1 MRFGLIS
8 GRLYFHLI
16 SPLSSISSGD
26 SYPAIFYA
34 SPFIIIALVG
44 MVVWAVRKFR
54 DERELILFGS
64 LFFLVNI
71 ALLLQIVSVGVAI
84 MAERYTYMAYI
95 GIFFTCIVLLSN
107 YLRKNTAKQNIYVPA
122 ILSAYVIFFGVF
134 L

>member
-1 MRFGLIS
+1 MFSSYALWTYIWKAV
-8 GRLYFHLI
+8 FHLI
-16 SPLSSISSGD
+16 SRYHPYPSGD

-71 ALLLQIVSVGVAI
+71 ALLLQIV
-84 MAERYTYMAYI
+84 
-95 GIFFTCIVLLSN
+95 LSE
-107 YLRKNTAKQNIYVPA
+107 
-122 ILSAYVIFFGVF
+122 
-134 L
+134 